1 MKSKEKMKNSN
12 EKKEDDYK
20 NRYSTYAIYVSPITV
35 NQQVKKSVVELLI
48 PFEISLEQVERI
60 LTTKHPAF
68 AEQPGWIKKCQ
79 QFLVN
84 LYFKEIT
91 EVYDGGFVPLMS
103 RILIKEYGGN
113 KERKPFYYRTIIDVL
128 KDCKLILVNRFY
140 EKGSAEKKGT
150 SMGYKLILKHPEK
163 MVRLNASEYSFQLKR
178 TNLDFHEQLKRLT
191 LDEFDF
197 FSILSTVPHSDVLR
211 GYHFYNSWVYGEFYS
226 FNDKNGRLH
235 SQIHN
240 LNRVFRSS
248 IRFNNKPLYDVDISG
263 CQPFF
268 LLFVVL
274 QSLNYR
280 KKYKLTLQQW
290 VSKLDD
296 LDRYIKLIQSGDL
309 YRYLLSKYMGRKNI
323 SNSIT
328 NDDLDDFKE
337 KFFAKV
343 IFAHSLNVK
352 EKLVRIFRDEFPTI
366 YNAISYYQKQSPS
379 MHLANHL
386 QQIETQVVEFVI
398 KELKLTPNDIA
409 LRYHDAILTNFEITE
424 IVKVSLEKQL
434 CEVIGME
441 GRVKVQQWGENID
454 DILVNKR
461 FNPIVLGLERQ
472 KAVKKKRTKDIR
484 KAIGKSGVS
493 GAEAAQMN
501 IDLNRFYDHSEWR
514 QEIEARISEVRLRY
528 PDDYSE
534 LEITFFKD
542 YMKVQV
548 LKAQDRFLEEY
559 PMLEIFRNSKSNKLY
574 RQLGI
579 S

>member
-1 MKSKEKMKNSN
+1 MKNSIEIKEVN
-12 EKKEDDYK
+12 YKK
-20 NRYSTYAIYVSPITV
+20 RYSTYAIYVSPGTV

-48 PFEISLEQVERI
+48 PFEISFDQIGLV
-60 LTTKHPAF
+60 LNAKCPAF
-68 AEQPGWIKKCQ
+68 AEQTGWIEQCQ

-103 RILIKEYGGN
+103 SILKAKYGD
-113 KERKPFYYRTIIDVL
+113 KKKREPFYYKTIIDVL

-140 EKGSAEKKGT
+140 EKGSADKKGT
-150 SMGYKLILKHPEK
+150 SMGYKLTLKHPEK
-163 MVRLNASEYSFQLKR
+163 MVRLNANKYSFQLKR
-178 TNLDFHEQLKRLT
+178 TNLDFHNQLKRLT

-197 FSILSTVPHSDVLR
+197 FCILSTVPHSEVLR
-211 GYHFYNSWVYGEFYS
+211 GYHFYNSWVHGEFYS

-263 CQPFF
+263 CQPF
-268 LLFVVL
+268 LLLCVVL

-280 KKYKLTLQQW
+280 KKNKLTLQQW

-296 LDRYIKLIQSGDL
+296 LELYVKLIQSGDL

-323 SNSIT
+323 SHNIT
-328 NDDLDDFKE
+328 NEDLDDFKE

-343 IFAHSLNVK
+343 IFAHSLNTK

-398 KELKLTPNDIA
+398 NELKLTPNDIA

-434 CEVIGME
+434 CEVVGID

-472 KAVKKKRTKDIR
+472 KAVRRKRTKDIR

-493 GAEAAQMN
+493 GADAAQLT
-501 IDLNRFYDHSEWR
+501 IDLNRLYDHSDWR

-528 PDDYSE
+528 PDDYTE
-534 LEITFFKD
+534 LDVTLFKE
-542 YMKVQV
+542 YMKFQV
-548 LKAQDRFLEEY
+548 LKAQDTFLKHN
-559 PMLEIFRNSKSNKLY
+559 PMLEIFRNSKTNKLY

>member
-1 MKSKEKMKNSN
+1 MKTNI

-20 NRYSTYAIYVSPITV
+20 KRYSTYAIYVSPDTV

-60 LTTKHPAF
+60 LTAKHPAF

-103 RILIKEYGGN
+103 SILKSKYGD
-113 KERKPFYYRTIIDVL
+113 KKKREPFYYKTIIDVL

-140 EKGSAEKKGT
+140 EKGSTEKKGT
-150 SMGYKLILKHPEK
+150 SMGYKLILKYPEK
-163 MVRLNASEYSFQLKR
+163 MVRLYASEYSFQLKR

-191 LDEFDF
+191 LDEYDF
-197 FSILSTVPHSDVLR
+197 FSILSTVPHSEVIR
-211 GYHFYNSWVYGEFYS
+211 GFHFYNSWVYGEFYS

-248 IRFNNKPLYDVDISG
+248 IRFNNNPLYDVDISG
-263 CQPFF
+263 CQPF
-268 LLFVVL
+268 LLLCVVL

-280 KKYKLTLQQW
+280 KKNKLTLQQW

-296 LDRYIKLIQSGDL
+296 LDRYVKLIQSGNL

-323 SNSIT
+323 SNNIT
-328 NDDLDDFKE
+328 NEDLDDFKE

-343 IFAHSLNVK
+343 IFAHSLNRQ

-366 YNAISYYQKQSPS
+366 YNAIDYYQKHNPS
-379 MHLANHL
+379 THLANHL
-386 QQIETQVVEFVI
+386 QQIETQVVDNVI
-398 KELKLTPNDIA
+398 KDLKLTPNDIA

-424 IVKVSLEKQL
+424 SVKASLEQQL
-434 CEVIGME
+434 QVYVGVE
-441 GRVKVQQWGENID
+441 GRVKVQPWGDNIE
-454 DILVNKR
+454 DILINKR
-461 FNPIVLGLERQ
+461 FNPIVLGLERK
-472 KAVKKKRTKDIR
+472 KAVKKKRNKDIR
-484 KAIGKSGVS
+484 KAIGKSGKS
-493 GAEAAQMN
+493 GADAAQLT
-501 IDLNRFYDHSEWR
+501 IDLNRLYDHSDWR
-514 QEIEARISEVRLRY
+514 QEIEARISEIRLRY
-528 PDDYSE
+528 PDNYTE
-534 LEITFFKD
+534 LEVALFKD

-548 LKAQDRFLEEY
+548 LKAQDTFLKY
-559 PMLEIFRNSKSNKLY
+559 NPMLEIFRNSKTNKLH

>member
-1 MKSKEKMKNSN
+1 MKSKEKMKNSK

-20 NRYSTYAIYVSPITV
+20 KRYSTYAIYVSPDTV
-35 NQQVKKSVVELLI
+35 NQQVKKSVVELFI
-48 PFEISLEQVERI
+48 PFEISFEHVGRVLNA
-60 LTTKHPAF
+60 KYPAF
-68 AEQPGWIKKCQ
+68 AEQPGWIEKCQ

-103 RILIKEYGGN
+103 SILKSKYGD
-113 KERKPFYYRTIIDVL
+113 KKKREPFYYRTIIDVL

-140 EKGSAEKKGT
+140 EKGTAEKKGT
-150 SMGYKLILKHPEK
+150 SMGYKLILKHPAK
-163 MVRLNASEYSFQLKR
+163 MVRLNTSEYSFQLKR

-211 GYHFYNSWVYGEFYS
+211 GYHFYNSWAYGEFYS

-248 IRFNNKPLYDVDISG
+248 IRFNSKPLYDVDISG
-263 CQPFF
+263 CQPF
-268 LLFVVL
+268 LLLCVVS

-280 KKYKLTLQQW
+280 KKNKLTLRQW

-296 LDRYIKLIQSGDL
+296 LDRYIKLIQSADL

-328 NDDLDDFKE
+328 NEDLDDFKE

-343 IFAHSLNVK
+343 IFAHSLNTK
-352 EKLVRIFRDEFPTI
+352 EKLVKIFRDEFPTI
-366 YNAISYYQKQSPS
+366 YNAIGYYQKQNPS
-379 MHLANHL
+379 VHLANHL

-398 KELKLTPNDIA
+398 NDLKLTPNDIA

-424 IVKVSLEKQL
+424 IVKAALEQQL
-434 CEVIGME
+434 CKVVGVE
-441 GRVKVQQWGENID
+441 GRVKVQQWGDKIE

-461 FNPIVLGLERQ
+461 FNPILLGWERQ
-472 KAVKKKRTKDIR
+472 KAVRRKRTKDIR

-493 GAEAAQMN
+493 GADAAQLSN
-501 IDLNRFYDHSEWR
+501 DLNRLFDNSVWR
-514 QEIEARISEVRLRY
+514 QEIEARIREVKLRY

-534 LEITFFKD
+534 LDVTLFKD

-548 LKAQDRFLEEY
+548 LKAQDRFLEEH
-559 PMLEIFRNSKSNKLY
+559 PMLEIFRNSKTNKLY

-579 S
+579 